1 MAKIILR
8 DPFDEMAP
16 VCARALARDWAERGP
31 AVRAPLEVGVPR
43 RPETPP
49 PSKRIEVKTA

>member
-8 DPFDEMAP
+8 DPFDELVP
-16 VCARALARDWAERGP
+16 VCARALARHWLGRGP
-31 AVRAPLEVGVPR
+31 AEHALLEVRVPR

-49 PSKRIEVKTA
+49 PSKRIKVKTA